1 MKTKKPRPQTKGTCG
16 SRSLKREAFLRAR
29 PWKGARA
36 SFRSSLYS
44 WIRAI
49 CSAAVPGARFREN
62 QAPYEN
68 RQKQK
73 KIAIWGSRAGIR
85 ALPIVG
91 GPPLYHTY
99 HSLVKP
105 FSAFNFDS
113 AICTNLVSKIRQ
125 IAQTAKM
132 HKKES
137 KFALNFVYYFKKCKL
152 CIKYIQLLVLS
163 DYLLQWQMRLLP
175 RKYHIQETRT
185 YSYIQ
190 S

>member
-29 PWKGARA
+29 PWKGASA
-36 SFRSSLYS
+36 SSRNSLYS
-44 WIRAI
+44 WIRVI
-49 CSAAVPGARFREN
+49 CQAAVPDARFREN
-62 QAPYEN
+62 QAPYGV

-85 ALPIVG
+85 ALLIVG

-105 FSAFNFDS
+105 FSAFNFNS
-113 AICTNLVSKIRQ
+113 AIYTNLAFKIYQ

-137 KFALNFVYYFKKCKL
+137 KIALNFVIILKHVSC
-152 CIKYIQLLVLS
+152 V
-163 DYLLQWQMRLLP
+163 
-175 RKYHIQETRT
+175 
-185 YSYIQ
+185 
-190 S
+190 